1 MNRKIMEREKF
12 DEKNWKRVIKLMREW
27 VWERVMRE
35 MEREWKERNLMR
47 EWNRVMK
54 VWWDRKLKANVD
66 ERVKKESWR
75 EKRKE
80 CRMREVKR
88 EEMEKKSLWER
99 LENRELMRKKMEIEH
114 WWERVMKVKER

>member
-1 MNRKIMEREKF
+1 MNRKIIGREKF

-75 EKRKE
+75 ENERVWDDWGEARGNGKREFVREIGKQRVDEKE
-80 CRMREVKR
+80 NGNRTMMRESD
-88 EEMEKKSLWER
+88 ES
-99 LENRELMRKKMEIEH
+99 
-114 WWERVMKVKER
+114 